1 MTENEIINHLKEN
14 KNKGIAIGFL
24 PKEVREW
31 VYIPPISIFR
41 FFDGKEWI
49 KLEKPFIRD
58 NDIICL
64 PDNYEL
70 KKIEKTGEWID
81 FDINKNGDFE
91 ISGIENDKNITI
103 IYNWSH
109 WDKPIRDNASK
120 NFINGCCAFGG
131 WQYENDSRWY
141 LAPAIQLNDGKLW
154 NSYVIEESGEATPAI
169 PTKIRFWREIKNET
183 EKL

>member
-1 MTENEIINHLKEN
+1 MTEQEIVSYLKEN
-14 KNKGIAIGFL
+14 KDKGIASGFL
-24 PKEVREW
+24 PEDVRAW
-31 VYIPPISIFR
+31 AFIAPISIFR

-49 KLEKPFIRD
+49 KSEKPFIRY

-64 PDNYEL
+64 PDNYEA
-70 KKIEKTGEWID
+70 KKEQKGEWVD

-103 IYNWSH
+103 IYNWTQ

-131 WQYENDSRWY
+131 WQYPDS
-141 LAPAIQLNDGKLW
+141 
-154 NSYVIEESGEATPAI
+154 SYWSTYPQVKQGQGNNYSSYYCEKEQGEDYQTNPAI
-169 PTKIRFWREIKNET
+169 PVKIRFWREIK
-183 EKL
+183 

>member
-1 MTENEIINHLKEN
+1 MTENEIINNLKEN

-49 KLEKPFIRD
+49 KSEKPFIRD

-70 KKIEKTGEWID
+70 KKLEKTGEWID
-81 FDINKNGDFE
+81 FE
-91 ISGIENDKNITI
+91 IDE
-103 IYNWSH
+103 
-109 WDKPIRDNASK
+109 
-120 NFINGCCAFGG
+120 NGCYRILDTDMRFHWSEWNKPLWIYEKDENRSWYLTDFGG
-131 WQYENDSRWY
+131 YLYAGCNDWFMTPRIFY
-141 LAPAIQLNDGKLW
+141 NNRLLDHYQKIEIDGKI
-154 NSYVIEESGEATPAI
+154 VKPAI
-169 PTKIRFWREIKNET
+169 PVKIRFWKEIK
-183 EKL
+183 